1 MSTTATISLPRPV
14 TWTDEHGEHF
24 GITIG
29 HDVDGLTRVREYASG
44 TERAMPA
51 DSLRP
56 GKSPQRF
63 KVDLCAELADGW
75 WGRGSKAVRRRLLVE
90 AEALLGDL
98 ETSAVSIAPTTDGGL
113 VLEWT
118 DAHECAC
125 SADLDIDG
133 SMYLV
138 IADGDLVLTQARSAY
153 DRATL
158 AAFVRGEAM
167 PSPAAHAA

>member
-1 MSTTATISLPRPV
+1 MAAGGRCGSAVGPS
-14 TWTDEHGEHF
+14 GCA
-24 GITIG
+24 GS
-29 HDVDGLTRVREYASG
+29 AS
-44 TERAMPA
+44 
-51 DSLRP
+51 
-56 GKSPQRF
+56 
-63 KVDLCAELADGW
+63 
-75 WGRGSKAVRRRLLVE
+75 
-90 AEALLGDL
+90 
-98 ETSAVSIAPTTDGGL
+98 TSAVSIAPTTDGGL